1 MWAIIQSGGWVML
14 PLILCSIAALT
25 IAIDRL
31 WHLRRGRVVP
41 QRDIRLAW
49 RLCRQSKI
57 TAAEFKALRQASPV
71 GRILSAGILNRA
83 HPVAIIKESLEEVGQ
98 QVAHQ
103 LERYLNALGTIAAVS
118 PLLGLL
124 GTVLGMIRVF
134 NTMTAE
140 AVTDPSRLAGG
151 IAEAL
156 ITTAAGLLIAIPALL
171 FYRYFRG
178 QVDGLLI
185 EMEEEGLKM
194 IEVIQGLRERDTPE
208 SV

>member
-1 MWAIIQSGGWVML
+1 MWAIIVAGGWVML
-14 PLILCSIAALT
+14 PLILCSVAALT
-25 IAIDRL
+25 IILDRL
-31 WHLRRGRVVP
+31 WHLRRSRVVP

-49 RLCRQSKI
+49 KLCRQPKI
-57 TAAEFKALRQASPV
+57 GAAEFKALRHASPV

-83 HPVAIIKESLEEVGQ
+83 HPVSIIKESLEDVGQ

-103 LERYLNALGTIAAVS
+103 LERYLNTLGTIAAIS

-171 FYRYFRG
+171 FYRHFRG
-178 QVDGLLI
+178 QVESLLL

-208 SV
+208 TA